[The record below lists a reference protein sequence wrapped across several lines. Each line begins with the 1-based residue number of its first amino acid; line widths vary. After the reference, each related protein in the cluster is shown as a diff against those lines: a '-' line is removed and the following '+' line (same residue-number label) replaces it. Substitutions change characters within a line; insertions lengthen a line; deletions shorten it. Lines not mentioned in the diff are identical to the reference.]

1 MKKIDIKAA
10 VISVGVTAVAAVA
23 AAVFSAPSNDVI
35 DSIRKPPLM
44 PPSVLFPIVWSVLY
58 VLMAVGAYIILTA
71 DAPIGKKN
79 TALTV
84 YGISLL
90 LNIAWTLVFF
100 TQVKFLPAFFIIIGL
115 WFSVFL
121 TIILYYRVNP
131 LAAYLQVPYLLWV
144 TFAAWLNYMIFMLNP
159 Q

>member
-10 VISVGVTAVAAVA
+10 VISVGVTAAAAFA
-23 AAVFSAPSNDVI
+23 AAVFSAPSNEVI

-58 VLMAVGAYIILTA
+58 ILMAVGAYLILTA
-71 DAPIGKKN
+71 DSSDGKKN
-79 TALTV
+79 TALSV

-90 LNIAWTLVFF
+90 LNISWTLVFF

-121 TIILYYRVNP
+121 TVILYYRVNP